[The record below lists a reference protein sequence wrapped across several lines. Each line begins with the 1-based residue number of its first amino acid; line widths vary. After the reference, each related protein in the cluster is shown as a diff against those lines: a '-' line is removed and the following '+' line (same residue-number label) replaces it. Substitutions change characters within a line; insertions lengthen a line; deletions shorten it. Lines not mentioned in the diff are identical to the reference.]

1 MMENIKNYSKA
12 NKFVKSITN
21 LLVGLTTDK
30 NDLQVLKAAFKEIDD
45 DNNGMIQ
52 KSEFE

>member
-1 MMENIKNYSKA
+1 
-12 NKFVKSITN
+12 

-45 DNNGMIQ
+45 SNDGVI
-52 KSEFE
+52 